1 MAKHNGYD
9 LVRPMFTSGKL
20 TIFSEIFKLVPKT
33 VVAND
38 LGKEKRRFNEL
49 IKDPNDLSYQEI
61 RLFSG
66 LCNLTPA
73 EMGILIET
81 EHPADAREDGQQKA
95 YKYGAIKPMFEAR
108 MIQTLEDIFKYI
120 PKSTVAEE
128 IGRKGTTLDRYIKN
142 VDNLPIEDIR
152 SIGALF
158 ELSLSE
164 MLRLVD
170 AQFAK

>member
-1 MAKHNGYD
+1 MTKHNGYD

-20 TIFSEIFKLVPKT
+20 TVFSEIFKLVPKT
-33 VVAND
+33 VVAKD

-49 IKDPNDLSYQEI
+49 IKDPDDLSYQEI
-61 RLFSG
+61 RLFSAS
-66 LCNLTPA
+66 CNLAPF

-81 EHPADAREDGQQKA
+81 EHPKNAKADGQQKA
-95 YKYGAIKPMFEAR
+95 YKYGAIRPMFEEKT
-108 MIQTLEDIFKYI
+108 IQTLEDIFKYI

-128 IGRKGTTLDRYIKN
+128 IKRKGTTLDRYIKN
-142 VDNLPIEDIR
+142 VDNFPIEDIR

-158 ELSLSE
+158 DLSLSE
-164 MLRLVD
+164 MLRLVE

>member
-1 MAKHNGYD
+1 
-9 LVRPMFTSGKL
+9 MFTSGKL
-20 TIFSEIFKLVPKT
+20 TVFSEIFKLVPKT

-49 IKDPNDLSYQEI
+49 IKDPDDLSYQEI
-61 RLFSG
+61 RLFSA
-66 LCNLTPA
+66 LCNLTPS

-81 EHPADAREDGQQKA
+81 EHPQNAKEGGQQKA
-95 YKYGAIKPMFEAR
+95 YKYGAIKPMFEEKT
-108 MIQTLEDIFKYI
+108 IQTLEDIFKYI

-142 VDNLPIEDIR
+142 VDNFPIEDIR
-152 SIGALF
+152 SIGTLF

-164 MLRLVD
+164 MLKLIE
-170 AQFAK
+170 AQFSK

>member
-20 TIFSEIFKLVPKT
+20 KIFSEIFKLVPKT

-61 RLFSG
+61 RLFSA
-66 LCNLTPA
+66 LCNLAPF

-81 EHPADAREDGQQKA
+81 EHPDDTEGTDQQKA
-95 YKYGAIKPMFEAR
+95 YKYGAIRPMFEER
-108 MIQTLEDIFKYI
+108 TIRTLEDIFKYI

-128 IGRKGTTLDRYIKN
+128 IGRKGGTLDRYIKN
-142 VDNLPIEDIR
+142 VDNFPIEDIR
-152 SIGALF
+152 SIGRLF

-164 MLRLVD
+164 MLKLVE

>member
-1 MAKHNGYD
+1 MTKHNGYD

-20 TIFSEIFKLVPKT
+20 TVFSEIFKLVPKT

-49 IKDPNDLSYQEI
+49 IKDPDDLSYQEI
-61 RLFSG
+61 RLFSA
-66 LCNLTPA
+66 LCNLTPF

-81 EHPADAREDGQQKA
+81 EHPDNTKADGQQKA
-95 YKYGAIKPMFEAR
+95 YKYGAIRPMFEEKT
-108 MIQTLEDIFKYI
+108 IQTLEDIFKYI

-142 VDNLPIEDIR
+142 VDNFPIEDIR

-158 ELSLSE
+158 DLSLSE
-164 MLRLVD
+164 MLRLVE
-170 AQFAK
+170 AQFSK